1 MLWGAS
7 SAKALRPPGL
17 ESLLS
22 EEQRG
27 VSVAAAQT
35 AGWTAKGT
43 PVASCGPLKGL
54 SELAILRSILDF
66 LFF

>member
-1 MLWGAS
+1 MLWVAS
-7 SAKALRPPGL
+7 SANALRPPGL
-17 ESLLS
+17 RRLLS
-22 EEQRG
+22 EEQLG

-35 AGWTAKGT
+35 AGWTGKGT
-43 PVASCGPLKGL
+43 PLAPCRPLKGL

>member
-1 MLWGAS
+1 MLCVAS

-17 ESLLS
+17 GCLLS

-35 AGWTAKGT
+35 AGWTGKGT
-43 PVASCGPLKGL
+43 PVASCRPLKGL

-66 LFF
+66 LLL